1 MSSQAVDGHTG
12 RSTAEVEHG
21 LSRSEAPPGCEDA
34 RSLPQME
41 ESNASRD
48 ATEAMMSIHPDML
61 PLFTPPEITSVPTWH
76 TLAPSAFDVP
86 EHTFPHMF
94 SPPRNPYA
102 THAPSY
108 RENHE
113 ISLPAPY
120 GYMATP
126 LPTGAWNMPDSHAMA
141 VPPYH
146 NAVSRAPNMH
156 HQAYVMENTMGGYY
170 PHPSAHPAS
179 KDLLGPSI
187 IEGSESS
194 NQSDTAST
202 ASHGAPSPPDVPN
215 VATRVIVSASGVPIN
230 HMILSHNKH
239 DLIGAVTVTPMPH
252 HHPHHV
258 DEGREVMDD
267 VEMDDDWDD
276 DNAMPA
282 SPSHYQLRYQMQQ
295 FHREMGGAQE
305 QRQQPQPDHVED
317 ENSVDGMGAIMV
329 EASNP
334 PIVLMSNDDVEAEH
348 QHATQEMSSS
358 TAMTPS
364 LPSSPLVPS
373 GPLPSAIQDEIA
385 ARLELRKS
393 AAVPSRRSRQTRTSD
408 PAAPKPAA
416 PGRSKSTT
424 NLARNSPKKSGSS
437 ASLHPGLSTPTSKK
451 NSYPSR
457 SRTQTI
463 SAAEAAS
470 PSSSR
475 PSPPYSAPVSRGSLV
490 ASPSSPSLP
499 RTPPL
504 ERAAT
509 GPIERRNTAYS
520 YATAEPEPITLVPLR
535 IGETD
540 YQVSHKQA
548 SRIIKRLA
556 CRTRPNVQSQGPPL
570 TPSRAAAADRRT
582 RSGGKFERENK
593 SNSPSKPPK

>member
-1 MSSQAVDGHTG
+1 MSSQAVDAHTG
-12 RSTAEVEHG
+12 RSTTEVEHG
-21 LSRSEAPPGCEDA
+21 LSRSEAPSGCEDA
-34 RSLPQME
+34 RSLPHME
-41 ESNASRD
+41 ESIASVD
-48 ATEAMMSIHPDML
+48 SAEAMMSIHPDML
-61 PLFTPPEITSVPTWH
+61 PLFTQPEITSIPTWH
-76 TLAPSAFDVP
+76 TLPPSAFDVP
-86 EHTFPHMF
+86 EHAFPHMF

-102 THAPSY
+102 THTPSY

-113 ISLPAPY
+113 ISHPPHY

-126 LPTGAWNMPDSHAMA
+126 LSTGPWNMPDSHAMN
-141 VPPYH
+141 VPQYH
-146 NAVSRAPNMH
+146 NVISRAPNMH
-156 HQAYVMENTMGGYY
+156 HQTYVMENSMGGYY
-170 PHPSAHPAS
+170 PHANAHPAS

-202 ASHGAPSPPDVPN
+202 ASHGAPSPPDVPA
-215 VATRVIVSASGVPIN
+215 VGSRVIVNASGVPMN

-252 HHPHHV
+252 HHSHHV

-267 VEMDDDWDD
+267 VEMEDDWDD

-305 QRQQPQPDHVED
+305 QQQQSEHVD

-334 PIVLMSNDDVEAEH
+334 PLVIMPNDHGDAH
-348 QHATQEMSSS
+348 SSQELSSS
-358 TAMTPS
+358 SVMTPS
-364 LPSSPLVPS
+364 SPSVT
-373 GPLPSAIQDEIA
+373 GPIPSALQDAIA

-393 AAVPSRRSRQTRTSD
+393 AAVPARRARQTRASD
-408 PAAPKPAA
+408 PAVPKPAA
-416 PGRSKSTT
+416 PGRSKSTS

-437 ASLHPGLSTPTSKK
+437 SALHPGLSTPTSKK
-451 NSYPSR
+451 SSFPSR

-475 PSPPYSAPVSRGSLV
+475 ASPPYSAPVSRGSLV
-490 ASPSSPSLP
+490 ASPSSPSMP

-509 GPIERRNTAYS
+509 GPIERRNAAYS
-520 YATAEPEPITLVPLR
+520 YGTTEPERITLVPVR
-535 IGETD
+535 IGQLD

-556 CRTRPNVQSQGPPL
+556 CPTRPSVQSQGPPL